1 MSRFKSLKTDLP
13 SFWRDDQG
21 STFTLVA
28 IGLFAIVG
36 IAALAID
43 LGNAYVM
50 RSSLQNTADAAALA
64 AATELPDKSKV
75 QTRAREYA
83 TKNMSPDYY
92 GEVVTN
98 EHVVVGNWDD
108 NSRTFSPDGSPTN
121 AVQVMA
127 RMSDDTGNAA
137 PTFFARLF
145 GQDGINVSAS
155 AIATGG
161 SSRCVYVLDNN
172 DRGALTLNGT
182 AQVETDCGI
191 AVNSNH
197 DWGIQQIGASGCLN
211 ASSIEVVGGSTINC
225 TNSEPV
231 TGISPLTDP
240 LSNLAPPDWFECD
253 HGWPVNLDGIATLS
267 PGAYCD
273 DVVVNSGAN
282 VTMEPGTYIFGYGS
296 LNVNGGATLQGEE
309 VTIYFS
315 DYGGVNADM
324 AISGGANVQLSA
336 PTSGEYEG
344 VLFFSDRNARS
355 NVTHDFTGGASM
367 DLTGILYAPNQTIDF
382 TGGADLTG
390 SCVTIISRN
399 LEFSGDANISAS
411 TACPDGLAPMGSNLR
426 LVN

>member
-1 MSRFKSLKTDLP
+1 MSGFKSLKTDLP
-13 SFWRDDQG
+13 SFWRGEQG

-28 IGLFAIVG
+28 IGLLGIVG
-36 IAALAID
+36 FAALAID

-155 AIATGG
+155 AIAAGG
-161 SSRCVYVLDNN
+161 SNRCIYVLDDG
-172 DRGALTLNGT
+172 DRGALKVSGT
-182 AQVETDCGI
+182 AQIETDCGI
-191 AVNSNH
+191 AVNSND
-197 DWGIQQIGASGCLN
+197 DWGIQQIGADSCMN
-211 ASSIEVVGGSTINC
+211 APSIEVVGGYTINC
-225 TNSEPV
+225 TSNEPV
-231 TGISPLTDP
+231 TGIQPLTDP
-240 LSNLAPPDWFECD
+240 LTNLLPPAYAACD
-253 HGWPVNLDGIATLS
+253 YSSSQNISSATDLS
-267 PGAYCD
+267 PGVYCA
-273 DVVVNSGAN
+273 DVSVQSGAN
-282 VTMEPGTYIFGYGS
+282 VTLDPGTYVFDGAGLNIGAGSSVQGEGVTIFFAEGGKPNDS
-296 LNVNGGATLQGEE
+296 VTVAGGAS
-309 VTIYFS
+309 VT
-315 DYGGVNADM
+315 
-324 AISGGANVQLSA
+324 LSA
-336 PTSGEYEG
+336 PDSGPYDQ
-344 VLFFSDRNARS
+344 VLFYADRNAHTGA
-355 NVTHDFTGGASM
+355 THRFTGGSSM
-367 DLTGILYAPNQTIDF
+367 DLTGILYAPNQHIDF
-382 TGGADLTG
+382 SGGADLTG

-399 LEFSGDANISAS
+399 LEFSGNANISAS
-411 TACPDGLAPMGSNLR
+411 SACPNGLAPLGTNLR